1 MLHRITLQQM
11 SVYTLFYMD
20 KQDGSC
26 SMTTEIS
33 AAAAEATGGRGIGV
47 ASLDEIADI
56 SGLEMLQRLAAGEL
70 PRPPIGAT
78 LNFDPETVEHGRVV
92 FAGTPLFDHYNPIG
106 TVHGGWIAAMLDSAL
121 GCAVHSTLPA
131 GSAYTTVEIKVNYLR
146 PVTTATGK
154 MRAEGKVIHVG
165 RSFATAEATLTD
177 EAGKL
182 YAHGTTTCAIFPLSR
197 RAG

>member
-1 MLHRITLQQM
+1 
-11 SVYTLFYMD
+11 
-20 KQDGSC
+20 
-26 SMTTEIS
+26 MTSEIN
-33 AAAAEATGGRGIGV
+33 AAAAEATEGRGIGV
-47 ASLDEIADI
+47 ASLEEIADI
-56 SGLEMLQRLAAGEL
+56 SGLEMLQRLAAGDL

-78 LNFDPETVEHGRVV
+78 LNFDPETVEHGRVI

-121 GCAVHSTLPA
+121 GCAVHSTLAA

-146 PVTTATGK
+146 PVTTATGR

-197 RAG
+197 RGG

>member
-1 MLHRITLQQM
+1 
-11 SVYTLFYMD
+11 
-20 KQDGSC
+20 
-26 SMTTEIS
+26 MTSEIN
-33 AAAAEATGGRGIGV
+33 AAATEATEG
-47 ASLDEIADI
+47 
-56 SGLEMLQRLAAGEL
+56 RLAAGDL

-78 LNFDPETVEHGRVV
+78 LNFDPETVEHGRVI

-121 GCAVHSTLPA
+121 GCAVHSTLAA

-146 PVTTATGK
+146 PVTTATGR